1 MYKQK
6 TLDFIEAKKKGSITL
21 LLLKINLSKMI
32 AKEKTEVLQYGCSLK
47 TLSEKIYTQKATYC
61 DSFICE
67 MYRTGKSNP

>member
-32 AKEKTEVLQYGCSLK
+32 AKEKTEVLMRATIWMQPENIKWENL
-47 TLSEKIYTQKATYC
+47 YTKGH
-61 DSFICE
+61 IL
-67 MYRTGKSNP
+67 

>member
-32 AKEKTEVLQYGCSLK
+32 AKEKTEVLMR
-47 TLSEKIYTQKATYC
+47 AT
-61 DSFICE
+61 IW
-67 MYRTGKSNP
+67 MQPGNIK